1 MLKEGQKGF
10 IHKLVLLTGAEFSV
24 PLEDLFSIKGGTIH
38 LVSFLSFAHCYFVEI
53 YTNVL

>member
-24 PLEDLFSIKGGTIH
+24 PHEDLFNIKGGFVH
-38 LVSFLSFAHCYFVEI
+38 SVSFFSFAHCYSVKICTTF
-53 YTNVL
+53 L